1 MLKIKIYFVF
11 CRIVPRDMSFFGVQV
26 IIRIKQIL
34 DIDIYLY
41 LENETLRTMTVLS
54 ILIKS

>member
-1 MLKIKIYFVF
+1 
-11 CRIVPRDMSFFGVQV
+11 MSFFGVQV

-41 LENETLRTMTVLS
+41 LENETLRTMAVLS